1 MFDAIVLNMLCKC
14 NGCKAGLRVMVGG
27 VGGWGGGGVRV
38 GFVFA
43 PGTLRHA
50 NFIPQ
55 VVLIKHF
62 YVMLAS
68 RQL

>member
-14 NGCKAGLRVMVGG
+14 NGCPPGP
-27 VGGWGGGGVRV
+27 RV